1 MTFLEAVSRLM
12 ACTVSVHDVA
22 DEAGVEPVEL
32 RGAWLDPSNKS
43 YLRAPPDW
51 REALAGLA
59 RKRGAA
65 LQAFADELEREILSR

>member
-12 ACTVSVHDVA
+12 ACAVSVHDVA

-32 RGAWLDPSNKS
+32 RGAWLDPSNPS
-43 YLRAPPDW
+43 YLRAPPNW
-51 REALAGLA
+51 REALASLA